1 MFPRIEKRLE
11 LDKMKFNVFN
21 GPDDSY
27 LSKFKPLQVEVRG
40 SSSEDFEHA
49 HRAFKSLVQKE
60 KVISLYKERQ
70 FYEKPSDRKRR
81 KKREAFEKRL
91 SMERKTQLIK
101 AGEWKNQKQKE
112 E

>member
-1 MFPRIEKRLE
+1 MKNNVI
-11 LDKMKFNVFN
+11 DKL
-21 GPDDSY
+21 DDSY

-40 SSSEDFEHA
+40 SSFEDFERA

-70 FYEKPSDRKRR
+70 FYEKPSDERRR
-81 KKREAFEKRL
+81 KKREAVGKRL
-91 SMERKTQLIK
+91 AAERKARLIK
-101 AGEWKNQKQKE
+101 SGEWKQKNQKE